1 MQIQDIPTPALLV
14 DLGTMEFNL
23 RLMAD
28 FFADKPA
35 KLRPHFK
42 NHKSPML
49 AWKQLRAGARGVT
62 CATLREA
69 EILVEHGVDNILI
82 ANEITGEW
90 KADRLAALS
99 RDAKILV
106 CVDSAATVRDLGRAQ
121 RKSGTNLQVLIDID
135 TGLGRCGVQPG
146 QPAVDLARL
155 AVEEGLTVR
164 GVSGYEGHLQPLPPG
179 PERDQKVHAVCR
191 DLVASKSAIDA
202 AGIQTDIVSTGGTG
216 TFAVCGQ
223 YPGIT
228 EIQAGSYLLMD
239 TQYQL
244 RQVPFHRALT
254 ILASVISMRGRDH
267 AVLDCGLKELSA
279 ERGLSTVKDL
289 AGVTLKALHAEHG
302 LLAIEEGLARP
313 LEVGNKIEL
322 WVHYSDATV
331 NLHTSL
337 YGVRDGQVEEVFRI
351 VH

>member
-1 MQIQDIPTPALLV
+1 MQIKDIPTPALLV
-14 DLGTMEFNL
+14 DLDVMEFNL

-28 FFADKPA
+28 FFADKPS

-42 NHKSPML
+42 NHKAPML

-69 EILVEHGVDNILI
+69 EILVEHGVDDILI

-90 KADRLAALS
+90 KADRLAVLA
-99 RDAKILV
+99 RNAQILI
-106 CVDSAATVRDLGRAQ
+106 CVDSAATIRDLGRAQ
-121 RKSGTNLQVLIDID
+121 RNSGTNLQVLIDID

-164 GVSGYEGHLQPLPPG
+164 GVSGYEGHLQPLLPG
-179 PERDQKVHAVCR
+179 PERDQKVRAVCR
-191 DLVASKSAIDA
+191 DLVATKSAIDA
-202 AGIQTDIVSTGGTG
+202 AGIQTDTVSTGGTG
-216 TFAVCGQ
+216 TFAVCGRF
-223 YPGIT
+223 PGIT

-244 RQVPFHRALT
+244 RQVPFQRALT
-254 ILASVISMRGRDH
+254 ILASVISLRGRDH

-289 AGVTLKALHAEHG
+289 AGVTLRALHAEHG
-302 LLAIEEGLARP
+302 LLHLEEGSGRS
-313 LEVGNKIEL
+313 LEVGQKVEL

-337 YGVRDGQVEEVFRI
+337 YGVRHGQIEEVFRI

>member
-1 MQIQDIPTPALLV
+1 LQIQDIPTPALLV
-14 DLGTMEFNL
+14 DLDLMEFNL

-42 NHKSPML
+42 NHKAPML

-69 EILVEHGVDNILI
+69 EVLVEHGVDDILI

-99 RDAKILV
+99 RHAKILV
-106 CVDSAATVRDLGRAQ
+106 CVDSAATIRDLGRAQ
-121 RKSGTNLQVLIDID
+121 RNSGTSLQVLIDID
-135 TGLGRCGVQPG
+135 TGLGRCGG

-155 AVEEGLTVR
+155 AVEDGLTVR
-164 GVSGYEGHLQPLPPG
+164 GVSGYEGHLQPMLPG

-191 DLVASKSAIDA
+191 DLVATKSAIDA
-202 AGIQTDIVSTGGTG
+202 AGIQTDVVSTGGTG
-216 TFAVCGQ
+216 TFAVCGT

-244 RQVPFHRALT
+244 RQVPFQRALT
-254 ILASVISMRGRDH
+254 LLASVISKRGQDH
-267 AVLDCGLKELSA
+267 AVLDCGMKELSA
-279 ERGLSTVKDL
+279 ERGLSTVKDM

-302 LLAIEEGLARP
+302 LLHLEEGPARS
-313 LEVGNKIEL
+313 LEVGNKVEL

-337 YGVRDGQVEEVFRI
+337 YGVRHGQIEEVFQI